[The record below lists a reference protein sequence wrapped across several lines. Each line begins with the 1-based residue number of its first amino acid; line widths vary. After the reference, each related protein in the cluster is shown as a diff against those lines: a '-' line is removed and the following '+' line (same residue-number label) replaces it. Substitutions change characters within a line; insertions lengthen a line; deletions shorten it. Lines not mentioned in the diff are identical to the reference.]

1 MQHVPTQQF
10 WHAMQFLPTQQF
22 WPTLWFY
29 MFDGWCFRFN
39 NARTTAFF
47 LTTNATGMYVQV
59 PLGCRRCDLYKTV
72 RGMCFP
78 LIARINSVRFLNHI
92 ICFIFIVVTLDRKKG
107 IATLQLTQ
115 PLTLHGLVYCWDK
128 PLINI
133 DIDRMGSLNLDCQEA
148 LTMYPFINGQD
159 IWWRLCIDQHRIQ
172 TPDPISRQ
180 LALKD
185 ASRHEHARRTRKR
198 ARKITLDAETPTEF
212 NWSFYGMTAV
222 GVDTFRLRLRPL
234 NEYDQ
239 HGTVL

>member
-115 PLTLHGLVYCWDK
+115 PLTLHGLVYCWDT
-128 PLINI
+128 PLINV

-148 LTMYPFINGQD
+148 LTMPPINGMYSSTGKIFDKGCASISIEFKHLIQFRANSH
-159 IWWRLCIDQHRIQ
+159 WKTHRVTS
-172 TPDPISRQ
+172 TPDVPASV
-180 LALKD
+180 LA
-185 ASRHEHARRTRKR
+185 R
-198 ARKITLDAETPTEF
+198 
-212 NWSFYGMTAV
+212 
-222 GVDTFRLRLRPL
+222 
-234 NEYDQ
+234 
-239 HGTVL
+239 